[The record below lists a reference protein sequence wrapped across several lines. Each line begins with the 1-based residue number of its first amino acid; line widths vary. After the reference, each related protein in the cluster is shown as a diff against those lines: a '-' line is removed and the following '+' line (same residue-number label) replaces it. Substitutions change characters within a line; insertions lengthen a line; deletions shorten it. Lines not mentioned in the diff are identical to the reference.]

1 MFPEASK
8 CFFFSKHVAR
18 NPHHRY
24 RIRKSDLDDSRCRMY
39 DRIVNAEDLL
49 IQACAGTQA
58 IEAGKET
65 QGSIAGMLTGFIRP
79 YWFFG
84 GAGYR
89 ND

>member
-8 CFFFSKHVAR
+8 CFFFPKHVAQ
-18 NPHHRY
+18 NPHHQC

-39 DRIVNAEDLL
+39 DRIDSAEELP
-49 IQACAGTQA
+49 IQACTGTQA
-58 IEAGKET
+58 IDADRAT
-65 QGSIAGMLTGFIRP
+65 RGSIAGMLTGFIRP
-79 YWFFG
+79 YGFL

>member
-39 DRIVNAEDLL
+39 DRIVNAEELL
-49 IQACAGTQA
+49 IQACIGTQA
-58 IEAGKET
+58 IDADQAT
-65 QGSIAGMLTGFIRP
+65 RGSIAGMLTGFIRL
-79 YWFFG
+79 YWFG

>member
-18 NPHHRY
+18 NPHHRN

-39 DRIVNAEDLL
+39 DRIVNAEELL
-49 IQACAGTQA
+49 FQACIGTQA
-58 IEAGKET
+58 IDADQAT
-65 QGSIAGMLTGFIRP
+65 RGSIAGMLNGFIRP
-79 YWFFG
+79 YWFG